1 MSEET
6 PRQKE
11 GRERLVRLEEV
22 ILQLVSGSDA
32 TNHRMGYALKEIRD
46 GRLYE
51 VEGFNDMQKY
61 CRKRFGLGEP
71 MWTKLIDL
79 AEVRDAIDEPG
90 T

>member
-11 GRERLVRLEEV
+11 MRERLLHLEEV
-22 ILQLVSGSDA
+22 IRKLVSGSDA
-32 TNHRMGYALKEIRD
+32 TNHRLGYALKAIRD

-51 VEGFNDMQKY
+51 ADGFDDMQKY
-61 CRKRFGLGEP
+61 CRKRFGLGQP
-71 MWTKLIDL
+71 IWTKLIEL
-79 AEVRDAIDEPG
+79 SETWDAIDESD